1 MGARRVGTEKV
12 TGGELRGGR
21 RFGSRVGFGLRGSLV
36 EAEALESSARLWG
49 NSWWRWI
56 GGGGP
61 GCGELLQS
69 SAAVELA
76 GDEEES
82 PSSSIAG
89 YGSAMGVAWVCLS
102 ARLSSGSPFIAR
114 RGWLRGGG

>member
-1 MGARRVGTEKV
+1 MVVGQAGTEEV

-21 RFGSRVGFGLRGSLV
+21 WFGSKGGFRLWWSLV
-36 EAEALESSARLWG
+36 EAEALGSSARLWG
-49 NSWWRWI
+49 DVWWRWMH
-56 GGGGP
+56 GGGP
-61 GCGELLQS
+61 GCDELLQS

-89 YGSAMGVAWVCLS
+89 YGSAMGMAWVCLS

-114 RGWLRGGG
+114 QGWLRGGG